1 MMRPMRKIKKGWGTA
16 GVLALAIGLSCVAQA
31 GVVTSMLID
40 CGPTASSGFTNLL
53 GGNVWN
59 GCFSNNYTISL
70 LTTNGIS
77 SGISFRSEGSSGT
90 GSWNLGAT
98 PDANLNDG
106 KFAFKSVTQDGLFTA
121 INEAA
126 TVTLSGLNAD
136 YTYNLI
142 LYGARTNNVRYT
154 TYTVGSSNVT
164 LQTGSVGGWNSSQ
177 VVSIA
182 NITPDALGQIVLSY
196 YGSTTS
202 SGASRDSN
210 GYLNAMEI
218 QVIPEPA
225 TIGMLVVGAISVL
238 FVRRLRTR

>member
-1 MMRPMRKIKKGWGTA
+1 MRTTKKIKKGWGTA
-16 GVLALAIGLSCVAQA
+16 GVLALVIGLSCVAQA
-31 GVVTSMLID
+31 GVVTSVLID

-59 GCFSNNYTISL
+59 GCLSNNYTISL
-70 LTTNGIS
+70 LTTDGSS
-77 SGISFRSEGSSGT
+77 SGISFRSTGSSGPD
-90 GSWNLGAT
+90 SWNLGAT

-121 INEAA
+121 INETA
-126 TVTLSGLNAD
+126 TVTLGGLDSN

-177 VVSIA
+177 VVSVA

-225 TIGMLVVGAISVL
+225 TIGVFVVGAISVL
-238 FVRRLRTR
+238 LVRRLRTK